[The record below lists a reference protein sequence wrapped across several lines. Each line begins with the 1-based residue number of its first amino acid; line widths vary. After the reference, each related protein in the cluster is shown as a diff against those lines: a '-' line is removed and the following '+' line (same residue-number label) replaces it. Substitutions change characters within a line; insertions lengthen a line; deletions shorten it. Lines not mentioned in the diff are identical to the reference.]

1 MGFSIERAGDV
12 STVHIIDEL
21 ITKDRPELRRAILG
35 ELADGASVLRV
46 DFADANYIDGA
57 GLGLLV
63 SLSRLAREHTAEMRL
78 ANLNDDLRGLF
89 TLTKLEMLFTI
100 ERGDEGAADASSA
113 NPPRVAPPREGP
125 EDRPRP

>member
-21 ITKDRPELRRAILG
+21 ITEDRPALRRAILG

-100 ERGDEGAADASSA
+100 ERREEGMTDGSSA
-113 NPPRVAPPREGP
+113 SPPRSGPPREGL

>member
-21 ITKDRPELRRAILG
+21 ITEDRPELRRAILG

-63 SLSRLAREHTAEMRL
+63 SLSRLAREHAAEMRL

-89 TLTKLEMLFTI
+89 MLTKLEMLFTI
-100 ERGDEGAADASSA
+100 ESRNDGTADDSPA
-113 NPPRVAPPREGP
+113 NPPRPTPPRDGL

>member
-1 MGFSIERAGDV
+1 MGFSIDRAGDV

-21 ITKDRPELRRAILG
+21 IAEDRPELRRAILG
-35 ELADGASVLRV
+35 ELADGASVLRI

-63 SLSRLAREHTAEMRL
+63 SLSRLAREHTVEMRL

-100 ERGDEGAADASSA
+100 EGGDDATADAASA
-113 NPPRVAPPREGP
+113 TPPRPAPPREGL

>member
-21 ITKDRPELRRAILG
+21 ITEDRPELRRAILG

-63 SLSRLAREHTAEMRL
+63 SLSRLAREHAAEMRL

-89 TLTKLEMLFTI
+89 MLTKLEMLFTI
-100 ERGDEGAADASSA
+100 ESRNDGTADDSPA
-113 NPPRVAPPREGP
+113 NPPRQTPPRDGL

>member
-12 STVHIIDEL
+12 STVRIIDEL
-21 ITKDRPELRRAILG
+21 ITEDRPELRRAILG
-35 ELADGASVLRV
+35 ELADGASVLRI

-100 ERGDEGAADASSA
+100 ERSEAVADDAVA
-113 NPPRVAPPREGP
+113 NPSRSAPPRDGP
-125 EDRPRP
+125 EHRPRP

>member
-21 ITKDRPELRRAILG
+21 IAEDRPELRRAILG

-63 SLSRLAREHTAEMRL
+63 SLSRLAREHTVEMRL

-100 ERGDEGAADASSA
+100 ERGDDTVADASSA
-113 NPPRVAPPREGP
+113 SSPRPAPPREGP

>member
-12 STVHIIDEL
+12 STLHIIDEL
-21 ITKDRPELRRAILG
+21 ITEDRPELRRAILG

-63 SLSRLAREHTAEMRL
+63 SLSRLAREHAAEMRL

-89 TLTKLEMLFTI
+89 MLTKLEMLFTI
-100 ERGDEGAADASSA
+100 ENRHEGTADDPSTNPLRST
-113 NPPRVAPPREGP
+113 PPRDGP
-125 EDRPRP
+125 GDRPRP

>member
-21 ITKDRPELRRAILG
+21 ITEDRPELRRAILG

-100 ERGDEGAADASSA
+100 ERREEGMADGSAA
-113 NPPRVAPPREGP
+113 NPPRSAPPREEL

>member
-21 ITKDRPELRRAILG
+21 ITEDRPELRRAILG

-100 ERGDEGAADASSA
+100 ERGEEGMADDSLA
-113 NPPRVAPPREGP
+113 NPPRSGPPREGL

>member
-21 ITKDRPELRRAILG
+21 ITEDRPELRRAILG

-100 ERGDEGAADASSA
+100 ERGDEGSADVSSA
-113 NPPRVAPPREGP
+113 NPPRVGPPREGP